1 MTTLLAIAARWMYQ
15 VGPHGPMAPHGGH
28 GGGLMPWGGAGG
40 AGFGFLWLLVWLLI
54 LVAVVVGGVYLAL
67 HLLRDQDRG
76 AGIDNALTV
85 LRQRYARGEIDEE
98 EFEERASRLTA
109 DMPDNVAVSSD
120 QNES

>member
-1 MTTLLAIAARWMYQ
+1 
-15 VGPHGPMAPHGGH
+15 
-28 GGGLMPWGGAGG
+28 MPWGGAGG
-40 AGFGFLWLLVWLLI
+40 AGFGFLWLLMWLLI
-54 LVAVVVGGVYLAL
+54 LVAVVVGVVYLAL

-76 AGIDNALTV
+76 AGIDGALTV

-109 DMPDNVAVSSD
+109 DMPDNVAISSD